1 MKRIFKY
8 ILDAANQVIEIPSE
22 TILSVEEQNEEIVVY
37 AIVDTDIEPIKY
49 EFGING
55 TGNSITFEIEH
66 FKFLGTVKMHNGSLM
81 FHVFYRKLY
90 K

>member
-8 ILDAANQVIEIPSE
+8 ILDASDNQVIEIPSE
-22 TILSVEEQNEEIVVY
+22 TILSVEEQNEKIVVY

-55 TGNSITFEIEH
+55 TGNSITFEIEY
-66 FKFLGTVKMHNGSLM
+66 FKFLGTVKMYNGSLM
-81 FHVFYRKLY
+81 FHVFYRKAI
-90 K
+90 